1 MTMAWWVSLV
11 LQMRNLGFDA
21 AITLTHCAKGVNRT
35 AAGTEPDLE
44 NMRASC
50 IFDPA
55 SAFI

>member
-1 MTMAWWVSLV
+1 MTMAWWVSLA

-21 AITLTHCAKGVNRT
+21 AITLTHCAKGVDRT